1 MYILILVCPYT
12 EYVIKNHQEYQFI
25 NTIAEISWYNST
37 KKHKEENK
45 LHYFSNILCYNQTC
59 SNDHS
64 YKTTTGLK
72 RPMLNPPWQIPIQS
86 LLYKSTTC
94 LTGPATKF
102 LVSQMK
108 KKLYKTTTTKL
119 YPA

>member
-1 MYILILVCPYT
+1 MPL
-12 EYVIKNHQEYQFI
+12 QEI
-25 NTIAEISWYNST
+25 RWYNSA
-37 KKHKEENK
+37 KKQKQENK
-45 LHYFSNILCYNQTC
+45 LYYFSNILCYSQTC
-59 SNDHS
+59 SNDHI
-64 YKTTTGLK
+64 YKTTTRLR

-86 LLYKSTTC
+86 LLYKTTTC
-94 LTGPATKF
+94 LTGPATNF